1 MAFWRIK
8 GEHNPLS
15 GNVNLLATLGEGENL
30 PTKEKT
36 TYQGNLF
43 ISKQSI
49 YKLNSYIGSR
59 LD

>member
-1 MAFWRIK
+1 MVFWRIK

-36 TYQGNLF
+36 AYQGDL
-43 ISKQSI
+43 
-49 YKLNSYIGSR
+49 YIITKH
-59 LD
+59 LQAK